1 MSKWQSSA
9 HEAALKDAPVR
20 RMSPFAHE
28 AARDDPP
35 VRRMGLLT
43 HETVRA
49 GGWSDPIY
57 RNGGQTHGN
66 VPEWGPGQIG
76 GPWSQNRT
84 GKSQCGRGLYAE
96 KAVLSK

>member
-1 MSKWQSSA
+1 MLECDAVSKWQSSA

-49 GGWSDPIY
+49 GGRRLCLTLSTEMAV
-57 RNGGQTHGN
+57 RHTGLCKNG
-66 VPEWGPGQIG
+66 V
-76 GPWSQNRT
+76 
-84 GKSQCGRGLYAE
+84 
-96 KAVLSK
+96 